1 MVLFDNSNFN
11 DSNVNY
17 LTFDENFSIKVD
29 TNKIKIILG
38 SNGIGK
44 SSIYRNIQDNHPEY
58 AYIDYNKVE
67 ETILKSKDSF
77 IIASQVA
84 TIDSKIKE
92 FELIKDTIN
101 ISDSFKSFGLGSQAK
116 RAAISKDLNKEFE
129 NLIAEFNYNKLDSF
143 FELGKNLGPFIVKY
157 GKEIIE
163 QSMEEVKIEEIR
175 NTYKKAILNIVDNYL
190 QDDDCECP
198 VCNTIFENPIKR
210 IVKES
215 LNKIDESNNKIIR
228 EYIDENPTANPE
240 EVFNNITK
248 LKKVIINN
256 RITLKDLESFIICGG
271 NKDKADYIKDNKEKL
286 ENLKERIEALKIEK
300 KKFFMNIKKIEDRV
314 RNIFESQLKI
324 SHESIIFDE
333 ENSELRIKLTRKV
346 SEYSTG
352 EVNLITFII
361 TLLGFINSDQNTI
374 IIDDPLSS
382 YDIPNQYKIMYEIT
396 KTNSDKNCNILILT
410 HNIDCINIANS
421 QDNKSYTIEIMDKIN
436 GTIYL
441 NSVSNLGNKG
451 FQIEYLLKQLNN
463 VSNYKYTKYLELLF
477 QKDDLNKNHKL
488 FHFDEPYKDSKNGC
502 SNEILAKIIDDI
514 ENSKLLNVDSIT
526 NSANKILYLAAL
538 RVWIEKK
545 FYENNDDNNGLKSK
559 KYLGAKIIFMI
570 DENHWTGVKKLNKD
584 FLMSKK
590 VLLNQNDHA
599 NSQKEPFYYALSITM
614 DDIYDE
620 ILEVKNHFES

>member
-190 QDDDCECP
+190 
-198 VCNTIFENPIKR
+198 
-210 IVKES
+210 
-215 LNKIDESNNKIIR
+215 
-228 EYIDENPTANPE
+228 
-240 EVFNNITK
+240 
-248 LKKVIINN
+248 
-256 RITLKDLESFIICGG
+256 
-271 NKDKADYIKDNKEKL
+271 
-286 ENLKERIEALKIEK
+286 
-300 KKFFMNIKKIEDRV
+300 
-314 RNIFESQLKI
+314 
-324 SHESIIFDE
+324 
-333 ENSELRIKLTRKV
+333 
-346 SEYSTG
+346 
-352 EVNLITFII
+352 
-361 TLLGFINSDQNTI
+361 
-374 IIDDPLSS
+374 
-382 YDIPNQYKIMYEIT
+382 
-396 KTNSDKNCNILILT
+396 
-410 HNIDCINIANS
+410 
-421 QDNKSYTIEIMDKIN
+421 
-436 GTIYL
+436 
-441 NSVSNLGNKG
+441 
-451 FQIEYLLKQLNN
+451 
-463 VSNYKYTKYLELLF
+463 
-477 QKDDLNKNHKL
+477 
-488 FHFDEPYKDSKNGC
+488 
-502 SNEILAKIIDDI
+502 
-514 ENSKLLNVDSIT
+514 
-526 NSANKILYLAAL
+526 
-538 RVWIEKK
+538 
-545 FYENNDDNNGLKSK
+545 
-559 KYLGAKIIFMI
+559 
-570 DENHWTGVKKLNKD
+570 
-584 FLMSKK
+584 
-590 VLLNQNDHA
+590 
-599 NSQKEPFYYALSITM
+599 
-614 DDIYDE
+614 
-620 ILEVKNHFES
+620 